1 MLKRGIIC
9 TIRGLNWVILR
20 DSLLWIH
27 GCRPIQIDFLGNI
40 SRTPGI
46 ELTINCLS
54 LDKSGTRSSHN
65 IGKVEEV
72 ERQWLIQNYPSFSNH
87 LGVYK
92 HQFQKHPYRFDGTCT
107 RTRNYSFLLRKK
119 KKKTLGIL
127 YPKWFDS
134 YHNIDNI
141 CGFNSDPC
149 PRCLMG
155 IPKSLIL

>member
-27 GCRPIQIDFLGNI
+27 GCRPIQIDFSGNI
-40 SRTPGI
+40 SRRPGI

-65 IGKVEEV
+65 IGFCKGRGSRKAVIDSKLSE
-72 ERQWLIQNYPSFSNH
+72 
-87 LGVYK
+87 YK

-107 RTRNYSFLLRKK
+107 RTRNYSFLLRQKE
-119 KKKTLGIL
+119 KTLGIL
-127 YPKWFDS
+127 YPKWYDS
-134 YHNIDNI
+134 NHNIDNI

-155 IPKSLIL
+155 IPKSLINLVSISR